1 MKAETT
7 RLPLFLHSRA
17 AHADFVQVLRPHL
30 AALRRN
36 AGTTSEPN
44 ADEPG
49 CVGVVHSFTGTADEL
64 RELLAELPADAP
76 FPTDGH
82 GPRGRQGSPAKVAL
96 PDGWLDDPDED
107 VIPAG
112 AEIMHSGG

>member
-1 MKAETT
+1 MAT
-7 RLPLFLHSRA
+7 
-17 AHADFVQVLRPHL
+17 
-30 AALRRN
+30 
-36 AGTTSEPN
+36 
-44 ADEPG
+44 
-49 CVGVVHSFTGTADEL
+49 
-64 RELLAELPADAP
+64 LPADVP

-107 VIPAG
+107 VVPEG